1 MALVNPSELQS
12 LIRNEIGVILAT
24 GDYLIAGKP
33 AKELVMDL
41 ETAKGSMERFEL
53 GQDRLL
59 DVVVGPP
66 VINPATGEPYTM
78 NGGKSKLRDES
89 KGLISKRGITGKRLA
104 LAFIANLAGIITALA
119 LFL

>member
-1 MALVNPSELQS
+1 MNPSDLQT
-12 LIRNEIGVILAT
+12 LIRDEIGAILAT

-41 ETAKGSMERFEL
+41 EVVENSMERFEL

-66 VINPATGEPYTM
+66 VINPATGNPYTM
-78 NGGKSKLRDES
+78 NGGKSKLRDEK
-89 KGLISKRGITGKRLA
+89 KGLASQRGVTGKKLA
-104 LAFIANLAGIITALA
+104 LAFIANLAAIIAALS